1 MRKSSTKLTRFEQYQ
16 PEESLVSI
24 NTERLNDLIEM
35 SIPILDEISKIIRE
49 EDDRTVSVE
58 MYNRITG
65 AIDDLEELKAMY

>member
-1 MRKSSTKLTRFEQYQ
+1 MRKSSTKLKRFEQYQ